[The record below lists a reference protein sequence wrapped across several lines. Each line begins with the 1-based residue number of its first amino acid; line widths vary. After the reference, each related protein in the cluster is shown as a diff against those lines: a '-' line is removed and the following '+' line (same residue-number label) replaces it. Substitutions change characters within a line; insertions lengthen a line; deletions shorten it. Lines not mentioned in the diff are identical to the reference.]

1 MKVDRGDSMGSKKS
15 KKKQAKRQKY
25 IKKKQEQNIPLS
37 KKVVIMI
44 EKTFRYIC
52 MALYVILCMYS
63 FGLFYSFEITPNII
77 ESSLVFILVVIELV
91 LFVIFF
97 HKVWPSYESKRDRK
111 RKKRK
116 NLHPIQAHQVD
127 LVIIVATIVAAQ
139 VMVEEIAEVVETKL
153 VFQKND

>member
-52 MALYVILCMYS
+52 MVSVCDFVYVFMW
-63 FGLFYSFEITPNII
+63 G
-77 ESSLVFILVVIELV
+77 V
-91 LFVIFF
+91 LQF
-97 HKVWPSYESKRDRK
+97 WDNS
-111 RKKRK
+111 
-116 NLHPIQAHQVD
+116 
-127 LVIIVATIVAAQ
+127 
-139 VMVEEIAEVVETKL
+139 
-153 VFQKND
+153 